1 MPRYNRYYPNYEQ
14 IYSSVEVKPEVMRVL
29 RSSDRKMR
37 YMEQQLKASRFVVDQ
52 KSGIA
57 QFFPGRES
65 SLEYMAEE
73 NHQPVVD
80 ERPGPEEQFLHSERL
95 RQLWITLEGL
105 TDAERKLIH
114 ALYFEQMSERQFSQ
128 IVGVSQQAI
137 NYRKRKILSKLRRVL
152 EFYFSRFFF
161 RPSQRTQ
168 YGGRP
173 LSKEEG
179 NSGPNSV

>member
-1 MPRYNRYYPNYEQ
+1 MLRYNRYYPNYEQ

-73 NHQPVVD
+73 NHQPFVD
-80 ERPGPEEQFLHSERL
+80 ERLGPEEQFLHSERL

-152 EFYFSRFFF
+152 EFYFSRFF
-161 RPSQRTQ
+161 
-168 YGGRP
+168 
-173 LSKEEG
+173 
-179 NSGPNSV
+179 

>member
-1 MPRYNRYYPNYEQ
+1 MAPDTCSSRILLVSIADQRKYEGDHLMPRYNRYYPNYEQ

-73 NHQPVVD
+73 NHQPFVD

-152 EFYFSRFFF
+152 E
-161 RPSQRTQ
+161 
-168 YGGRP
+168 
-173 LSKEEG
+173 
-179 NSGPNSV
+179 